1 MRRGVEGKLCLSL
14 ETDADADAEEA
25 AVLIH
30 TLGPQGRWLLQ
41 GYSNIS
47 ENTTMSDWTV
57 YSNAVLAQWSRCI
70 DPCWPTLIVY
80 VHWIYFVLDVNL
92 DERLHEHKPKPPL
105 LTELVLYFSKQIH

>member
-14 ETDADADAEEA
+14 ETDADADAEEEEA

-70 DPCWPTLIVY
+70 DPCWPLSLFMSTE
-80 VHWIYFVLDVNL
+80 IYFVLDVNL

-105 LTELVLYFSKQIH
+105 LTELVLIF